1 MNKHYYSKFRNLGA
15 ITLLLLGSTMAF
27 GQTKITGKVN
37 DSQGSTSIPGVNIVL
52 KGTSTGTTTDTEGS
66 YSISVPDNNA
76 VLVFSFTGYTSQE
89 ITVNGK
95 STIDVSLEPSSKLLS
110 EVVVVGYGTRRKS
123 DLTGSVSQV
132 GTKDFKDQP
141 VTRLEEALQ
150 GRASGVLVSR
160 SSGSPGGN
168 VKVRIRGVNSITGNN
183 EPLVVVDG
191 VIGFSLNSINPND
204 IESMEILKDA
214 SATAIY
220 GSRGSN
226 GVILVSTKKGTF
238 TPRID
243 LDVFTG
249 ISSVP
254 KYIDILGAADF
265 ARIENSRRAR
275 TGGTPVFSDSDI
287 AALQTNGGT
296 DYQRALFHTGHT
308 NNVQLSTSGKTGK
321 LTYYMSGNYMDQ
333 KGIVITTGYTRF
345 SGRANIS
352 SEINSRLKIGFNMF
366 ATREKWHNEVGG
378 AGAASPILQTL
389 TWDPTTPIRN
399 ATGAYNNYSLKA
411 LAHLA
416 YNPIA
421 DMETRDLNRIDDKL
435 NTNINVSYKILP
447 SLNFTAVAGFGTS
460 NSTNERYFTT
470 PPLPAA
476 YFNSDKGYGLQLSN
490 ILTYEKDFGKH
501 NVKVTGLYEIQQG
514 DYSGNSYSATNFL
527 VPGGFYL
534 AELAAGKNIGNDYS
548 KSAIESFMGRAE
560 YIYNNQIFVTGTVR
574 RDKSS
579 RFRDGN
585 NVGVFPSVALA
596 YNLSSLPLFS
606 SSNTV
611 SNLKLRAGW
620 GQVGNQ
626 EVAPY
631 STYPSVNIAG
641 GYPFDGSQLT
651 PGSRPA
657 GYGNPDLSWETTSQ
671 YNAGVDLGLLSNRIN
686 LTLDIYK
693 KNTTDLLLNVPVP
706 NFAGGGSVLRN
717 VGEVENK
724 GLDLGISGNIISN
737 KNLRWD
743 ATISI
748 SNFRNKVVSLD
759 GRTEIGG
766 NFYNADGS
774 GRALN
779 IIQMGQP
786 LGQFYGE
793 TFLGT
798 WKTAEA
804 DQALKLGAVPGDSKY
819 LTDSSGNT
827 VLQAIGNGTPGFIW
841 GFNSTVTYKNFDIN
855 VFING
860 LGHYQ
865 IMNVTNGI
873 IVGATGEQR
882 SYMSPSQLNQW
893 TPQNE
898 TDIPA
903 GGQNRTASSRY
914 VENGAFGRLSNL
926 SIGYTFKK
934 IPGIESLKVYA
945 SGQNL
950 LLITGYSGYDPEA
963 SDDGR
968 NNDVAAGVQV
978 GAYPNPRV
986 VTLGLKIGF

>member
-1 MNKHYYSKFRNLGA
+1 MKEQHYSVGRYLFVLA
-15 ITLLLLGSTMAF
+15 LLLCF
-27 GQTKITGKVN
+27 GLARGQSKITGKVVDAKDN
-37 DSQGSTSIPGVNIVL
+37 SGIPGVNIII
-52 KGTSTGTTTDTEGS
+52 KGTSTGTVTDTDGN
-66 YSISVPDNNA
+66 YSLNVPDNNA
-76 VLVFSFTGYTSQE
+76 VIVFSFTGYTSQE
-89 ITVNGK
+89 VTVSGK
-95 STIDVSLEPSSKLLS
+95 SVIDINLEPSSKLLS
-110 EVVVVGYGTRRKS
+110 EVVVVGYGTRKKS

-150 GRASGVLVSR
+150 GRASGVLVSK
-160 SSGSPGGN
+160 SSGTPGGDI
-168 VKVRIRGVNSITGNN
+168 KVRIRGVNSITGNN
-183 EPLVVVDG
+183 QPLVVVDG
-191 VIGFSLNSINPND
+191 IIGFTMSSVNPND
-204 IESMEILKDA
+204 IESMEVLKDA

-226 GVILVSTKKGTF
+226 GVILITTKKGTDK
-238 TPRID
+238 PRVD

-249 ISSVP
+249 ISTVP
-254 KYIDILGAADF
+254 KYIPILGAADF

-275 TGGTPVFSDSDI
+275 TGGSPVFTDSDI
-287 AALQTNGGT
+287 AALQASGGT
-296 DYQRALFHTGHT
+296 DYQRALFRTGKT
-308 NNVQLSTSGKTGK
+308 NNIQVSTSGKSGK
-321 LTYYMSGNYMDQ
+321 VTYYVSGNYMKQD
-333 KGIVITTGYTRF
+333 GIVITTGYTRI
-345 SGRANIS
+345 SGRSNIS
-352 SEINSRLKIGFNMF
+352 MDINSKLKVGLNMF
-366 ATREKWHNEVGG
+366 ATRENRHNEVGG
-378 AGAASPILQTL
+378 AGAGSPILQTL

-399 ATGAYNNYSLKA
+399 AQGGYNNYSLMA

-435 NTNINVSYKILP
+435 NTNINLSYKILP
-447 SLNFTAVAGFGTS
+447 SLNFTAVAGFGTT

-470 PPLPAA
+470 PPLPYA
-476 YFNSDKGYGLQLSN
+476 YFNSDKSSGIQLSN

-514 DYSGNSYSATNFL
+514 DYRGNSYSASNFL

-534 AELAAGKNIGNDYS
+534 AELAAGKQIGNDYS

-560 YIYNNQIFVTGTVR
+560 YIYNNQFFVTGTVR

-585 NVGVFPSVALA
+585 NVGIFPSVALA
-596 YNLSSLPLFS
+596 YNLSTLPFL
-606 SSNTV
+606 SNTPV
-611 SNLKLRAGW
+611 ISNLKLRAGW

-626 EVAPY
+626 DVAPY
-631 STYPSVNIAG
+631 STYPSVNISG
-641 GYPFDGSQLT
+641 GYPFDGSTLT
-651 PGSRPA
+651 PGSRPD
-657 GYGNPDLSWETTSQ
+657 GYGNPDLSWETTTQ
-671 YNAGVDLGLLSNRIN
+671 YNGGVDLGLFSNRVSV
-686 LTLDIYK
+686 TLDVYK

-706 NFAGGGSVLRN
+706 NFAGGGSVYRN
-717 VGEVENK
+717 VGEVANH
-724 GLDLGISGNIISN
+724 GIDLGIAGSVINT
-737 KNLRWD
+737 KDLRWD
-743 ATISI
+743 ANISI
-748 SNFRNKVVSLD
+748 SKFRNKVVSLD
-759 GRTEIGG
+759 GRSEIQG

-774 GRALN
+774 GRPLN
-779 IIQMGQP
+779 IIQKGQP

-804 DQALKLGAVPGDSKY
+804 DAALKLGAVPGDSKY
-819 LTDSSGNT
+819 LTDSAGNT
-827 VLQAIGNGTPGFIW
+827 ILKAIGNGTPGFIW
-841 GFNSTVTYKNFDIN
+841 GFNNTITYKNFDVNIL
-855 VFING
+855 ING

-893 TPQNE
+893 TPEHE

-914 VENGAFGRLSNL
+914 VENGAFGRLSNVA
-926 SIGYTFKK
+926 IGYTFKK
-934 IPGIESLKVYA
+934 IKGIQSLKIYA

-950 LLITGYSGYDPEA
+950 LLITGFSGYDPES
-963 SDDGR
+963 SDDGSS
-968 NNDVAAGVQV
+968 NDQASGVQV
-978 GAYPNPRV
+978 GTYPNPRT
-986 VTLGLKIGF
+986 VTLGLKLGF